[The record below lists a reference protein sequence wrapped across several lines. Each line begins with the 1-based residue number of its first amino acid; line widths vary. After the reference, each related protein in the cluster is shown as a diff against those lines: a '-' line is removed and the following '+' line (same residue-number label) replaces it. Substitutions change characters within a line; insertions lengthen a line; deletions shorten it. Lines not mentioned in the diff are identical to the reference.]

1 LCTPA
6 SLEIKTKGQRSS
18 STSMNLKIPVRVQGI
33 LPWRTPEKR
42 TRSNGSKLQERRFHL
57 NIRKN
62 FLT

>member
-1 LCTPA
+1 
-6 SLEIKTKGQRSS
+6 LEKRRLRGDMIAMFKYIKGCHIEEGERLFSAA
-18 STSMNLKIPVRVQGI
+18 
-33 LPWRTPEKR
+33 PEKR